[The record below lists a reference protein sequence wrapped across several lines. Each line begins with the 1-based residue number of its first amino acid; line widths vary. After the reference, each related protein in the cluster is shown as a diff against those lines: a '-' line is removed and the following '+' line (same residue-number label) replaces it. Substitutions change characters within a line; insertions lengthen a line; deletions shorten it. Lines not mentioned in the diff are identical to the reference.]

1 MSSSPEGEAIA
12 ARFEAAAREASA
24 AAESALASGSTAAIA
39 DAPLQ
44 QLIVAGARLY
54 ARKLEEER
62 RALSPLPSPDALT
75 ATEAAE
81 LVTEILRAVDLNLFD
96 LAMWAGRP
104 RQGAAGT

>member
-1 MSSSPEGEAIA
+1 MSSSPDRASAA
-12 ARFEAAAREASA
+12 ARFEAAAREACA
-24 AAESALASGSTAAIA
+24 AAESALASGSTSSIA
-39 DAPLQ
+39 DEPLQ
-44 QLIVAGARLY
+44 QLIAAGARLY

-104 RQGAAGT
+104 REGAAGG